1 MSRAYDSAEG
11 RAEAPNLNAAGESVP
26 LLIDARRAQ
35 MCTFAE
41 ISGKRRDAET
51 PGFAECEFPG
61 TRTAE
66 VCVVQARAYAHRLSA
81 GWNGL
86 DSLTFKTLD
95 LAEPDKILE
104 KHQKLGQYMATP
116 IAGELHCLIPRAMLS
131 VSFDGLRSRQRYFF
145 VHSVHFRISESA
157 QWAARSI
164 VPAPGVRR
172 AALFSLR
179 LLRGTAPRCV

>member
-1 MSRAYDSAEG
+1 MSRAYDSLEQHVDG
-11 RAEAPNLNAAGESVP
+11 PNPNASGENVP

-51 PGFAECEFPG
+51 PGFVECEFPG
-61 TRTAE
+61 
-66 VCVVQARAYAHRLSA
+66 VVGRNLLCACTFLLGCYNI

-95 LAEPDKILE
+95 LAEPETILE

-116 IAGELHCLIPRAMLS
+116 IAGDFHCL
-131 VSFDGLRSRQRYFF
+131 RY
-145 VHSVHFRISESA
+145 E
-157 QWAARSI
+157 
-164 VPAPGVRR
+164 
-172 AALFSLR
+172 
-179 LLRGTAPRCV
+179 RCVCLA